1 MLAKYLHS
9 PIIYVKCYANTRFFV
24 INIISNSYGNDLA
37 LEQVISGS
45 SCIKTLILNFSFPE
59 VRLVPFFTK
68 SSSSTDVP

>member
-1 MLAKYLHS
+1 MQILG
-9 PIIYVKCYANTRFFV
+9 FFV
-24 INIISNSYGNDLA
+24 ISIISNSYGNDLA

-45 SCIKTLILNFSFPE
+45 NCIKTLILNFSFPE